1 MSGETAQTV
10 LLGMMICAAA
20 VGALAVLVVFLE
32 ARVKNLEKFKN
43 DVINASKYNL
53 NKREEQS

>member
-1 MSGETAQTV
+1 MSVETAQTV

-20 VGALAVLVVFLE
+20 VGALAVLVVFIE

-43 DVINASKYNL
+43 AVINASNQKQ
-53 NKREEQS
+53 KKEGQA